1 MDKNKKEMTRHA
13 FINGMEAFMRALF
26 KDPKTAE
33 TNEILTDYG
42 IDGRKAVDILTKR
55 TDESNPESAVLIK
68 KTRIKQKI
76 NKDGSREDEFR
87 IRYSV
92 PRKDYL
98 KKLRNLYVTLFEN
111 NIIYGTIIKEDGEGG
126 CVAMDGGATAGAT
139 NAQSSGQYNAPIG
152 KPIKRTFYMTKAQSD
167 MLAEM
172 ATCDAGDYQYDAP
185 LSISKND
192 PSLDHKNINK
202 KSFQKK

>member
-55 TDESNPESAVLIK
+55 TDKSNPESAVLIK

-98 KKLRNLYVTLFEN
+98 KKLRNLYITLFEN
-111 NIIYGTIIKEDGEGG
+111 NIINGTIIKEDGEGG
-126 CVAMDGGATAGAT
+126 CIAMDGGATAGAT

-152 KPIKRTFYMTKAQSD
+152 KPIKRTFYMTRKQAD
-167 MLAEM
+167 TITEM
-172 ATCDAGDYQYDAP
+172 AAADAGNYQYDAP
-185 LSISKND
+185 LSISKDD
-192 PSLDHKNINK
+192 PALDHRDMIK
-202 KSFQKK
+202 KSSRKK